1 VGVGTVGSVGTYTY
15 LYIHLL
21 NTSKFYFNKFTSF
34 GLSRFRTS
42 RLICTFVSLLSIS
55 IGINIKNMIH
65 KKTRTFIP
73 ADLEIK
79 WENLEPLY
87 KDLVNRP
94 INSVEDL
101 EHWLHE
107 RSELEAAL
115 EEDFAWRYI
124 RMTCDTNNEGL
135 LQAFQYFATDIEPQ
149 TASYSNELNKKLVA
163 SEYLD
168 KLDNAKYYVYL
179 RGVKKSLE
187 LFRESNIPVQTQ
199 IQVEQQKYQ
208 SISGAM
214 SVHIGDKEYTL
225 EQASVFLKDT
235 DRSKRQEVWEKIT
248 ARRLQEKDKLD
259 ELFDHLRTLRHQ
271 VAVNA
276 GFDNFRDY
284 MFQALGRFDYTP
296 QDCYAFHEAIETEI
310 VPILREHAHQR
321 KEALGVSELRPWD
334 MDVNT
339 SGKPALKPFN
349 SGEELIEKTIQCF
362 SNINRYLGERLEIM
376 KDNNLFDVES
386 RKGKAPGGYN
396 YPLSETGAP
405 FIFMNSANTFRDL
418 TTMVHEGGHAVHTFL
433 TADLELN
440 DFKHC
445 PSEVAEL
452 ASMSMELISMDN
464 WNVFFDNEED
474 LKRAKRDQLVDVL
487 KTLPW
492 VAVVDQF
499 QHWIYTNPNHT
510 AQQRTEAWVQI
521 YEPFGAGFA
530 DWSGLEVA
538 EANLWQKQLHIF
550 EIPFYY
556 IEYGMAQLGAI
567 AVWKNYKENPEKA
580 LQQYLDAL
588 KLGYTMTI
596 KEIYETAGIKFDF
609 SAGYVK
615 ELAAF
620 VKAEIEKL

>member
-1 VGVGTVGSVGTYTY
+1 
-15 LYIHLL
+15 
-21 NTSKFYFNKFTSF
+21 
-34 GLSRFRTS
+34 
-42 RLICTFVSLLSIS
+42 
-55 IGINIKNMIH
+55 MIH
-65 KKTRTFIP
+65 KKTRTYIP
-73 ADLEIK
+73 QGFEIK
-79 WENLEPLY
+79 WESLEPLY
-87 KDLVNRP
+87 TELRDRP
-94 INSVEDL
+94 INSANDL
-101 EHWLHE
+101 EKWLHD
-107 RSELEAAL
+107 RSEVEAAL

-124 RMTCDTNNEGL
+124 RMTCDTANEEL
-135 LQAFQYFATDIEPQ
+135 LKNFQYFATEIEPKI
-149 TASYSNELNKKLVA
+149 APYSNELNKKLVN
-163 SEYLD
+163 SEWVDQLD
-168 KLDNAKYYVYL
+168 HDKYFIYL

-187 LFRESNIPVQTQ
+187 LFREENIPLQTE

-208 SISGAM
+208 SITGSM
-214 SVHIGDKEYTL
+214 SVHIGDKEFTL

-235 DRSKRQEVWEKIT
+235 DRTKRQEVWEKIT
-248 ARRLQEKDKLD
+248 ERRLQDKDQLD
-259 ELFDHLRTLRHQ
+259 KLFDHLRELRHK
-271 VAVNA
+271 VALNA
-276 GFDNFRDY
+276 EFENFRDY

-296 QDCYAFHEAIETEI
+296 QDCYAFHEAIEREI
-310 VPILREHAHQR
+310 VPILREQAQKR
-321 KEALGVSELRPWD
+321 KEALKLDTLKPWD
-334 MDVNT
+334 MDVDI
-339 SGKPALKPFN
+339 SGKPALKPFS
-349 SGEELIEKTIQCF
+349 SGDELIEKSIQCF

-464 WNVFFDNEED
+464 WDVYFDNEED
-474 LKRAKRDQLVDVL
+474 LKRAKRDQLFDVL

-499 QHWIYTNPNHT
+499 QHWIYTNPGHT
-510 AQQRTEAWVQI
+510 DAERTEAWIQI

-530 DWSGLEVA
+530 DWSGHQEA
-538 EANLWQKQLHIF
+538 ERNLWQKQLHIF
-550 EIPFYY
+550 EVPFYY

-567 AVWKNYKENPEKA
+567 AVWKNYKENPEKG

-588 KLGYTMTI
+588 KLGYTKTI

-609 SAGYVK
+609 SAAYVK
-615 ELAAF
+615 ELAEF
-620 VKAEIEKL
+620 VKAEMDKL

>member
-1 VGVGTVGSVGTYTY
+1 MQ
-15 LYIHLL
+15 I
-21 NTSKFYFNKFTSF
+21 
-34 GLSRFRTS
+34 RI
-42 RLICTFVSLLSIS
+42 ICTFTT
-55 IGINIKNMIH
+55 MIH
-65 KKTRTFIP
+65 KKTRTYIP
-73 ADLEIK
+73 ATLEIK
-79 WENLEPLY
+79 WETLEPIYQEL
-87 KDLVNRP
+87 LNRQ
-94 INSVEDL
+94 INSVEEL
-101 EHWLHE
+101 EQWLKDS
-107 RSELEAAL
+107 SELQAAL

-124 RMTCDTNNEGL
+124 RMTCDTTSEEL
-135 LQAFQYFATDIEPQ
+135 LQSFQYFATEIEPQ
-149 TASYSNELNKKLVA
+149 TSPYNNDLNKKLVE
-163 SEYLD
+163 SEYVNQLNEE
-168 KLDNAKYYVYL
+168 KFYIML
-179 RGVKKSLE
+179 RAVKKSLE
-187 LFRESNIPVQTQ
+187 LFREENIPIQTE

-208 SISGAM
+208 SITGAM

-235 DRSKRQEVWEKIT
+235 DRGIRQEVWEKIT
-248 ARRLQEKDKLD
+248 ARRLQDKTVLD
-259 ELFDHLRTLRHQ
+259 TLFDHLRALRHK
-271 VAVNA
+271 VALNA
-276 GFDNFRDY
+276 GFENFRDY

-296 QDCYAFHEAIETEI
+296 QDCYAFHAAIETEI
-310 VPILREHAHQR
+310 VPILRDQAHKRQA
-321 KEALGVSELRPWD
+321 ALGVNTLKPWD
-334 MDVNT
+334 MDVDI

-349 SGEELIEKTIQCF
+349 SGAELVEKSIQCF

-464 WNVFFDNEED
+464 WDVYFDNEED
-474 LKRAKRDQLVDVL
+474 LKRAKRDQLFDVL

-499 QHWIYTNPNHT
+499 QHWIYTNPDHT
-510 AQQRTEAWVQI
+510 DAERTEAWLQI

-530 DWSGLEVA
+530 DWSEHPEA
-538 EANLWQKQLHIF
+538 EQNLWQKQLHIF
-550 EIPFYY
+550 EVPFYY

-567 AVWKNYKENPEKA
+567 AVWKNYKENPEKG

-588 KLGYTMTI
+588 KLGYTKTI
-596 KEIYETAGIKFDF
+596 TEIYETAGIKFDF

-615 ELAAF
+615 ELAEF
-620 VKAEIEKL
+620 VKAEMDKI

>member
-1 VGVGTVGSVGTYTY
+1 
-15 LYIHLL
+15 LIII
-21 NTSKFYFNKFTSF
+21 
-34 GLSRFRTS
+34 RTS
-42 RLICTFVSLLSIS
+42 AHLHICKSNT
-55 IGINIKNMIH
+55 MIH
-65 KKTRTFIP
+65 KKTRTYIP

-79 WENLEPLY
+79 WENLEPIY
-87 KDLVNRP
+87 KELSDRP
-94 INSVEDL
+94 INSVKNL
-101 EHWLHE
+101 EKWLRD
-107 RSELEAAL
+107 RSEIEAAL

-124 RMTCDTNNEGL
+124 RMTCDTTNEEL
-135 LQAFQYFATDIEPQ
+135 LQNFQYFATEIEPKI
-149 TASYSNELNKKLVA
+149 APYSNELNKKLVN
-163 SEYLD
+163 SNWVD
-168 KLDNAKYYVYL
+168 KLDHHKYFIYL

-187 LFRESNIPVQTQ
+187 LFRDENIPLQTE

-208 SISGAM
+208 GITGSM
-214 SVHIGDKEYTL
+214 TVHIDDKEFTL
-225 EQASVFLKDT
+225 EQAAVFLKDT
-235 DRSKRQEVWEKIT
+235 DRNKRQQVWEKIT
-248 ARRLQEKDKLD
+248 ARRLQDRDQLD
-259 ELFDHLRTLRHQ
+259 ELFDHLRALRHK
-271 VAVNA
+271 VALNA
-276 GFDNFRDY
+276 EFENFRDY

-296 QDCYAFHEAIETEI
+296 QDCYAFHEAIEKEI
-310 VPILREHAHQR
+310 VPILREEAEKR
-321 KEALGVSELRPWD
+321 KEALKLDVLKPWD
-334 MDVNT
+334 MDVDI

-349 SGEELIEKTIQCF
+349 NGNELIEKSIQCF

-376 KDNNLFDVES
+376 KDNSLFDVES

-464 WNVFFDNEED
+464 WDVYFDNEED
-474 LKRAKRDQLVDVL
+474 LKRAKHDQLFDVL

-499 QHWIYTNPNHT
+499 QHWIYTNPDHT
-510 AQQRTEAWVQI
+510 DAERTEAWIQI
-521 YEPFGAGFA
+521 YEPFGAGFV
-530 DWSGLEVA
+530 DWSEHPEA

-550 EIPFYY
+550 EVPFYY

-567 AVWKNYKENPEKA
+567 AVWKNYKENPEKG
-580 LQQYLDAL
+580 LQQYLLAL
-588 KLGYTMTI
+588 KLGYTKTI

-620 VKAEIEKL
+620 VKREMDKL